1 MRLRIVLKYLSVIT
15 FFIVIIGLI
24 GFKLFFQKGD
34 GLDNANNGVVAQ
46 LQLPAENE
54 LEKDLSSNNIS
65 TPTQTLAKITVNKSE
80 TKLVTI
86 DDNLKKK
93 AYGSREKIIK
103 GIAETTEEFPSEIL
117 DSLSHESDF
126 EVSSLVTKKN
136 EVSSSDQKVLEE
148 EKGGSQPT
156 WITNAASF
164 RFTESRL
171 PKIAI
176 VIDDAGLNKTMTKYV
191 INLPGPLTISFM
203 SYASRLEQQVNL
215 AKKAGHEVIAHIPME
230 PFNSSLNPG
239 PRFLSTSHSDKQI
252 LKNFRWSLSKV
263 PGIVGVNNHMGSRF
277 TSDQR
282 GMQIVMSELK
292 RQGLLFLDSRTSI
305 DTIGVKLAKKFG
317 VPHAARNIFLDHDPS
332 IKAIKRQLAA
342 LTKFA
347 TKTGYGI
354 ALGHPRKTTIEALSQ
369 WLPVLPEQGVL
380 LAPLTEIVLNYQNQE
395 KR

>member
-1 MRLRIVLKYLSVIT
+1 MRLSIVLKYLSITT
-15 FFIVIIGLI
+15 FFIAIISLI
-24 GFKLFFQKGD
+24 GFKLFFQKGA
-34 GLDNANNGVVAQ
+34 GLDNANRDVVAQ

-54 LEKDLSSNNIS
+54 LGKELTSNNIS
-65 TPTQTLAKITVNKSE
+65 TPTQKLAKINANKLE

-86 DDNLKKK
+86 GDNIKEK
-93 AYGSREKIIK
+93 AYGSREKIAQGMVK
-103 GIAETTEEFPSEIL
+103 TTEEFPSEIL
-117 DSLSHESDF
+117 DSLSHESDL
-126 EVSSLVTKKN
+126 EVSSLVTRKN
-136 EVSSSDQKVLEE
+136 EVSSRDPKVLEE
-148 EKGGSQPT
+148 ETGGSQPA
-156 WITNAASF
+156 WITNATSF

-176 VIDDAGLNKTMTKYV
+176 IIDDAGLNKTMTKYA

-239 PRFLSTSHSDKQI
+239 PRFLSTRDSDKQI

-369 WLPVLPEQGVL
+369 WLPVLPEHGVL

>member
-1 MRLRIVLKYLSVIT
+1 MRLSIVLKYLSVT
-15 FFIVIIGLI
+15 SFFIAIISLI
-24 GFKLFFQKGD
+24 GFKLFFQKGA
-34 GLDNANNGVVAQ
+34 GLDNTNSGVVAQ
-46 LQLPAENE
+46 LQLPTESE

-65 TPTQTLAKITVNKSE
+65 NPIQTLAKTTANSSE
-80 TKLVTI
+80 TKSVII
-86 DDNLKKK
+86 DDNLEKP
-93 AYGSREKIIK
+93 ADGQIEKIIK
-103 GIAETTEEFPSEIL
+103 RITETTEEFPSEIL

-126 EVSSLVTKKN
+126 QVSSLVTKEN
-136 EVSSSDQKVLEE
+136 EVSSSDQKILGA
-148 EKGGSQPT
+148 EKIGSRPA
-156 WITNAASF
+156 WITNATNY
-164 RFTESRL
+164 RFPESRL

-176 VIDDAGLNKTMTKYV
+176 VIDDAGLNKTMTKYA

-230 PFNSSLNPG
+230 PFNLSLNPV

-282 GMQIVMSELK
+282 GMQIVMLELK

>member
-1 MRLRIVLKYLSVIT
+1 MRLSVVLKYLSITT
-15 FFIVIIGLI
+15 FFIAIISLV
-24 GFKLFFQKGD
+24 GFKLFLQKGV
-34 GLDNANNGVVAQ
+34 GLDNANRGVVAQ
-46 LQLPAENE
+46 LQLPAENKLGKE
-54 LEKDLSSNNIS
+54 LSSNNIS
-65 TPTQTLAKITVNKSE
+65 TPTQKLAKITADKSE
-80 TKLVTI
+80 TKSVTI
-86 DDNLKKK
+86 GDNLKKK
-93 AYGSREKIIK
+93 AYGSREKIIQ
-103 GIAETTEEFPSEIL
+103 GMVEATEEFPSEIL
-117 DSLSHESDF
+117 DSLSNESDL
-126 EVSSLVTKKN
+126 EVSSLVTRKN
-136 EVSSSDQKVLEE
+136 EVSSRDPKVLEE
-148 EKGGSQPT
+148 ETGGSQPA
-156 WITNAASF
+156 WITNATSF

-176 VIDDAGLNKTMTKYV
+176 IIDDAGLNKTMTKYA

-239 PRFLSTSHSDKQI
+239 PRFLSTKDSDKQI

>member
-1 MRLRIVLKYLSVIT
+1 M
-15 FFIVIIGLI
+15 
-24 GFKLFFQKGD
+24 
-34 GLDNANNGVVAQ
+34 
-46 LQLPAENE
+46 
-54 LEKDLSSNNIS
+54 
-65 TPTQTLAKITVNKSE
+65 E

-86 DDNLKKK
+86 GDNIKEK
-93 AYGSREKIIK
+93 AYGSREKIAQGMVK
-103 GIAETTEEFPSEIL
+103 TTEEFPSEIL
-117 DSLSHESDF
+117 DSLSHESDL

-136 EVSSSDQKVLEE
+136 EVSSRDPKVLEE
-148 EKGGSQPT
+148 ETGGSQPA
-156 WITNAASF
+156 WITNATSF

-176 VIDDAGLNKTMTKYV
+176 IIDDAGLNKTMTKYA

-239 PRFLSTSHSDKQI
+239 PRFLSTRHSDKQI

-369 WLPVLPEQGVL
+369 WLPVLPEHGVL

>member
-1 MRLRIVLKYLSVIT
+1 MRLSIVLKYVSVAT
-15 FFIVIIGLI
+15 SFIAIVSLV
-24 GFKLFFQKGD
+24 GFTLFYQKGVE
-34 GLDNANNGVVAQ
+34 GDNASSGIVAQ
-46 LQLPAENE
+46 LQLPVEHK
-54 LEKDLSSNNIS
+54 LEKDLSSNNNS
-65 TPTQTLAKITVNKSE
+65 TPTQTFVKIEVNSSE
-80 TKLVTI
+80 TKSAII
-86 DDNLKKK
+86 DDNLKRK
-93 AYGSREKIIK
+93 AFGSREKIIK
-103 GIAETTEEFPSEIL
+103 DIAETIEEFPSEIL
-117 DSLSHESDF
+117 DSLSHEPDF
-126 EVSSLVTKKN
+126 EVSSLVTKEN
-136 EVSSSDQKVLEE
+136 EVSSRDETALEE
-148 EKGGSQPT
+148 EKGGSPPA
-156 WITNAASF
+156 WVTNATSF
-164 RFTESRL
+164 RFTDSRL

-176 VIDDAGLNKTMTKYV
+176 IIDDAGLNKTMTKYA

-203 SYASRLEQQVNL
+203 SYASRLKQQVNL

-252 LKNFRWSLSKV
+252 LKNFRWSLARV

-277 TSDQR
+277 TSDKR
-282 GMQIVMSELK
+282 GMRIVMSELK
-292 RQGLLFLDSRTSI
+292 KQGLLFLDSRTSI
-305 DTIGVKLAKKFG
+305 ETIGVNLAKKFG

-369 WLPVLPEQGVL
+369 WLPILPEQGVL